1 VQNVKDKIAE
11 LLKNSKNPI
20 LSAENLAEKAR
31 VHPGELRM
39 FQAVLDDMVNDG
51 QLVLTKKKKYTLA
64 KNMGFISGRLQGNPK
79 GFGFLI
85 PDDKTEADVFIFA
98 ENLNGAM
105 NKDRIMVKLIPSFAS
120 GSRSREGEVIKVL
133 SRANK
138 TLVGTFE
145 KSKNFG
151 FVVADEKKINQDIF
165 VSKDDMNGAK
175 TADKVVVE
183 ITRWPD
189 GRRNAE
195 GRVIEIL
202 GHKDDVGTDILSI
215 ARQYELPERFSDE
228 SMSIAAN
235 VSQEV
240 IAAEITGRRDL
251 RNKKIITIDGPD
263 AKDLDDAVCLEKLPN
278 GNFLLGVHIA
288 DVSHYVREGAPLDE
302 DALKRGT
309 SVYLVDR
316 VIPMLPPELSN
327 GICSLNPKVDRLTLS
342 VFMEI
347 DNTGKVVDYKIEE
360 TVIRTLERMVYTDVT
375 KMLENDDPQL
385 NERYKHIIEMLRDME
400 KLMMILYNRRN
411 KRGSIDFDFD
421 EPKITLD
428 IKGKPKDIK
437 VYERGIADRI
447 IEEFMLICNETV
459 AEHIHWKNFPFVFRI
474 HPEPDLKKLI
484 EFSEFLNNFGYR
496 LKVAGGQ
503 IYSKAFQD
511 LLEKIHGTK
520 EERIIST
527 VMLRTLQKARYSH
540 ENLGHFGLAAKHYCH
555 FTSPIRRY
563 PDLLIHRVVKDEL
576 HSRMSKKRVT
586 RLNDLVPAI
595 ADHCSERERIADE
608 VERETEKLK
617 KAEYMLDKIGME
629 FDGIISGVTSFG
641 IYVELDN
648 TVEGL
653 VHISALEDDYYV
665 HDEKHH
671 CLIGERTRK
680 IYRLGDLARIKVL
693 NASVANRTIDF
704 ILAESLDDENS
715 D

>member
-1 VQNVKDKIAE
+1 MNIKDKIIE
-11 LLKNSKNPI
+11 LLNNSNNPM
-20 LSAENLAEKAR
+20 LTAESLAERAR
-31 VHPGELRM
+31 VHPGEIRM
-39 FQAVLDDMVNDG
+39 FQAVLDDMTNDG
-51 QLVLTKKKKYTLA
+51 QLVFTKKKKYTLP
-64 KNMGFISGRLQGNPK
+64 KNLGFITGRLQGNPK

-85 PDDKTEADVFIFA
+85 PDDKSEADVFIFA

-105 NKDRIMVKLIPSFAS
+105 HKDRIMVKLIPSYSA
-120 GSRSREGEVIKVL
+120 GSRSREGEVVKVL
-133 SRANK
+133 TRANK

-145 KSKNFG
+145 RSRNFG

-165 VSKDDMNGAK
+165 VSKDDMNSAK

-195 GRVIEIL
+195 GRIVEIL

-215 ARQYELPERFSDE
+215 ARQYELPEKFSEE
-228 SMSIAAN
+228 SMSIAAAIN
-235 VSQEV
+235 KDVR
-240 IAAEITGRRDL
+240 AEGMAGRKDL
-251 RNKKIITIDGPD
+251 RNMRIITIDGPD
-263 AKDLDDAVCLEKLPN
+263 AKDLDDAVSLEKLSN
-278 GNFLLGVHIA
+278 GNYYLGVHIA
-288 DVSHYVREGAPLDE
+288 DVSHYVKEGEPLDE

-347 DNTGKVVDYKIEE
+347 DNTGKVVDYKVEE
-360 TVIRTLERMVYTDVT
+360 TVIRTVERMIYTDVT
-375 KMLENDDPQL
+375 KILEDNDEQL
-385 NERYKHIIEMLRDME
+385 VLKYSQIIGMLRDME
-400 KLMMILYNRRN
+400 KLMLILYSRRN

-428 IKGKPKDIK
+428 LKGKAKEIK

-459 AEHIHWKNFPFVFRI
+459 AEHVHWKNYPFIFRI
-474 HPEPDLKKLI
+474 HPEPDLKKLL
-484 EFSEFLNNFGYR
+484 EFNEFLNNFGYR
-496 LKVAGGQ
+496 LKGAGGQ
-503 IYSKAFQD
+503 IYSKAFQE
-511 LLEKIHGTK
+511 LLEKIKGAK

-527 VMLRTLQKARYSH
+527 VMLRTLQKAIYSH
-540 ENLGHFGLAAKHYCH
+540 LNLGHFGLAAKHYCH

-563 PDLLIHRVVKDEL
+563 PDLLIHRIIKEDL
-576 HSRMSKKRVT
+576 HGRMSKKRVA
-586 RLNDLVPAI
+586 RLQDLVSGI
-595 ADHCSERERIADE
+595 AEHCSERERMADE

-641 IYVELDN
+641 IYVELEN

-653 VHISALEDDYYV
+653 VHISAIEDDYYV

-671 CLIGERTRK
+671 CLIGERKRK
-680 IYRLGDLARIKVL
+680 IYRLGDSARIKVVG
-693 NASVANRTIDF
+693 ASVANRTIDF
-704 ILAESLDDENS
+704 TLAESLDDENG

>member
-1 VQNVKDKIAE
+1 MNIKEKILE
-11 LLKNSKNPI
+11 LLKNSKNPMI
-20 LSAENLAEKAR
+20 SAESLADR
-31 VHPGELRM
+31 VGIHPGEIRM
-39 FQAVLDDMVNDG
+39 FQAVLDDMTNDG
-51 QLVLTKKKKYTLA
+51 RLVLTKKKKYTLP
-64 KNMGFISGRLQGNPK
+64 KNLGFISGRLQGHPR

-85 PDDKTEADVFIFA
+85 PDDKTEADVFIYA

-105 NKDRIMVKLIPSFAS
+105 HKDRIMVKLIPAHSQA
-120 GSRSREGEVIKVL
+120 SRSREGEVIKVL
-133 SRANK
+133 IHANK
-138 TLVGTFE
+138 TVVGTFE
-145 KSKNFG
+145 KSKTFG

-165 VSKDDMNGAK
+165 IAKDDMNGAK

-195 GRVIEIL
+195 GRVVEIL

-215 ARQYELPERFSDE
+215 ARQYELPEKFSDE
-228 SMSIAAN
+228 SMSITTAI
-235 VSQEV
+235 SQKV
-240 IAAEITGRRDL
+240 TSSDIAGRKDL
-251 RNKKIITIDGPD
+251 RDMRIITIDGPD
-263 AKDLDDAVCLEKLPN
+263 AKDLDDAVSLEKLSN
-278 GNFLLGVHIA
+278 GNFFLGVHIA
-288 DVSHYVREGAPLDE
+288 DVSHYVKEGSALDE

-347 DNTGKVVDYKIEE
+347 DNSGTVVNHKIEE
-360 TVIRTLERMVYTDVT
+360 SVIRTVERMVYTDVT
-375 KMLENDDPQL
+375 NILEKKDEKL
-385 NERYKHIIEMLRDME
+385 IEKYSGLIEMMLDME
-400 KLMMILYNRRN
+400 KLMHILYKRRN
-411 KRGSIDFDFD
+411 YRGSIDFDFD

-428 IKGKPKDIK
+428 IKGRTKDIK
-437 VYERGIADRI
+437 VYERGIADKL
-447 IEEFMLICNETV
+447 IEEFMLVCNETV

-484 EFSEFLNNFGYR
+484 EFNEFLNNFGFR
-496 LKVAGGQ
+496 LKGDGGQ

-511 LLEKIHGTK
+511 LLENIRGAK

-540 ENLGHFGLAAKHYCH
+540 ENLGHFGLAAKYYCH

-563 PDLLIHRVVKDEL
+563 PDLLIHRVIKDDL
-576 HSRMSKKRVT
+576 HSRMSKKRVAN
-586 RLNDLVPAI
+586 LHELIPGI
-595 ADHCSERERIADE
+595 AEHCSERERIADE

-617 KAEYMLDKIGME
+617 KAEFMMDKIGLM

-653 VHISALEDDYYV
+653 VHISVIEDDYYV
-665 HDEKHH
+665 YDEKHH

-680 IYRLGDLARIKVL
+680 IYRLGDSVRIKVSG
-693 NASVANRTIDF
+693 ASVANRTIDF
-704 ILAESLDDENS
+704 VLVESTDDENG